1 MAKKRN
7 NFSIERLINGE
18 RVEKYDFIITKQDP
32 LSFVTESF
40 QKVIINLDYANVDGN
55 LKVIQFTSTLPSEGK
70 STFVSN
76 LSYLLGQR
84 GKKVIVIDLDLRK
97 PKMNRVFGSPNKD
110 GLTDYLAGKIS
121 LDKAINHSEDL
132 AIDFMTAGEKTSAI
146 INVLEAKKL
155 KDLIATLKE
164 QYDYVL
170 LDTPPVIAV
179 SDALY
184 ISKLA
189 DGIIFVVAQ
198 GKAKKSVVREAISN
212 IKNHGVNIIGL
223 VLTQVDLKSGI
234 YGYGQNY
241 AYYSDDDD
249 DDVK

>member
-7 NFSIERLINGE
+7 NFSIDRLLTGE
-18 RVEKYDFIITKQDP
+18 RVEKYDYIITKQDP

-40 QKVIINLDYANVDGN
+40 QKVIINLEYANVDNN

-97 PKMNRVFGSPNKD
+97 PKFNRVVNAPNKN
-110 GLTDYLAGKIS
+110 GLTDYLSGKIT
-121 LDKAINHSEDL
+121 LETAINSSKEL
-132 AIDFMTAGEKTSAI
+132 GIDFITAGEKTSAI
-146 INVLEAKKL
+146 VNVLEAKKL
-155 KDLIATLKE
+155 KDLIETLKE

-189 DGIIFVVAQ
+189 DGVIFIVAQ
-198 GKAKKSVVREAISN
+198 GRAKKTMVKEAISN
-212 IKNHGVNIIGL
+212 LKDHGVNILGL
-223 VLTQVDLKSGI
+223 VLTQVDLKSGL
-234 YGYGQNY
+234 YGYGQDY
-241 AYYSDDDD
+241 SYYSDDDD
-249 DDVK
+249 D